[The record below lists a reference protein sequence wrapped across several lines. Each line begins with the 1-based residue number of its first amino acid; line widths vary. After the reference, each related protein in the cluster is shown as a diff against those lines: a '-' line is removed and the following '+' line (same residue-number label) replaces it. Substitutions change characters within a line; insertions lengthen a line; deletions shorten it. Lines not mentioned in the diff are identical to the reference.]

1 MSRTFLTLAAVAL
14 LAGCNP
20 IDSNYNADRT
30 PKMDKPIPKIDK
42 LFAQTKPVCFG
53 RFIID
58 IPVTAQMVWGPTHVG
73 WEIDS
78 YPDQGIKIPAQIH
91 DKVKEIEKIKHWEE
105 PSTLIGVFDGPNAES
120 KIVVGYESGHDTGLI
135 QMHSYIRLGR
145 HAFVQS
151 APSAAL
157 DDLPGGGDDK
167 TSYKKHVAQLQD
179 TARRLRVREETEIPT
194 EPGLCIEAGFIAGGD
209 KYEMTSV
216 GFRFPEFPDITFS
229 IQAQKTDRP
238 DEANSLEASLK
249 DGKEFAGVAGMGNL
263 YSKIKT
269 LREGKRRMGDWEGAE
284 KLARMPAQKD
294 GTPSVHE
301 FMFKSI
307 GVANDPLRPLI
318 DMDLHS
324 GIQENTKGVNEP
336 SLKDDEAVAL
346 WDKLTTSIRARPTGG
361 GATAEPDNPA
371 PRPQNKAP
379 LGT

>member
-1 MSRTFLTLAAVAL
+1 MSKIFLILAAVAL

-20 IDSNYNADRT
+20 IDSDYNADRT

-58 IPVTAQMVWGPTHVG
+58 IPTTAQVVWGPTHVG

-78 YPDQGIKIPAQIH
+78 YPDQGIKISAQIR
-91 DKVKEIEKIKHWEE
+91 DKVKEIEKIKHLEE
-105 PSTLIGVFDGPNAES
+105 PSALIGVFDGPNAES
-120 KIVVGYESGHDTGLI
+120 KIVVGYKSRHDTGLV
-135 QMHSYIRLGR
+135 QLHSYIRLDK

-151 APSAAL
+151 APSAVLGRNQA
-157 DDLPGGGDDK
+157 GVVNK
-167 TSYKKHVAQLQD
+167 TGYQKYVAEMQN

-194 EPGLCIEAGFIAGGD
+194 EPGICIEAGFVAGGD

-216 GFRFPEFPDITFS
+216 GFRFPEFPDVTFS

-238 DEANSLEASLK
+238 EESNSLEWSLQK
-249 DGKEFAGVAGMGNL
+249 GKEFAGVAGMGDL

-284 KLARMPAQKD
+284 KLARMPGQKD

-307 GVANDPLRPLI
+307 GVANDMLRPLI

-324 GIQENTKGVNEP
+324 GVQENTPGVNEP
-336 SLKDDEAVAL
+336 SLKNDEAVAL
-346 WDKLTTSIRARPTGG
+346 WDKLTNSIRVRSTGG
-361 GATAEPDNPA
+361 
-371 PRPQNKAP
+371 K
-379 LGT
+379 